1 MIQFRSNGRHAVC
14 LLPAGEKLTTGS
26 VGIPVKFTFSEDW
39 SGLSRTAVFRGSE
52 HELDVPLTGD
62 SCLIPPEVLT
72 LPGDLLTIG
81 VYGTDGSGERVIPT
95 IFALAGRIHRGA
107 APTGIEPTPQ
117 TAPLIDQLLS
127 AADAAHSAAD
137 AARSQADQALDT
149 AQEALDLARQVDPDV
164 VYVNYGS
171 GTYQE
176 IGEMLG
182 EGRLPLCFYG
192 DLQLPYIGETE
203 LAGDLGFL
211 FAAYSPE
218 DNAMVTATCLDNGEW
233 SHRSI
238 PIPSPAQSTVYD
250 RPRMDGTSSAGS
262 SAKYARADHVHPKDT
277 SKLDLDQGTANAG
290 KFLVVG
296 SDGNIAPVTMA
307 AWEGGSY

>member
-1 MIQFRSNGRHAVC
+1 MNPRQKQDARRGRDSYGVDVDGDV
-14 LLPAGEKLTTGS
+14 LDPGESALHVVVHPLGDG
-26 VGIPVKFTFSEDW
+26 VGLAQGQVPV
-39 SGLSRTAVFRGSE
+39 
-52 HELDVPLTGD
+52 
-62 SCLIPPEVLT
+62 
-72 LPGDLLTIG
+72 
-81 VYGTDGSGERVIPT
+81 
-95 IFALAGRIHRGA
+95 
-107 APTGIEPTPQ
+107 
-117 TAPLIDQLLS
+117 
-127 AADAAHSAAD
+127 
-137 AARSQADQALDT
+137 
-149 AQEALDLARQVDPDV
+149 
-164 VYVNYGS
+164 
-171 GTYQE
+171 
-176 IGEMLG
+176 
-182 EGRLPLCFYG
+182 YG

-296 SDGNIAPVTMA
+296 SDGNIAPVAMA